1 MVDKDLAWTV
11 LKLSNGLVLGRIK
24 KALKD
29 ENLVDE
35 FKNKF
40 SEYGKKAYEYYLRK
54 REEVI
59 GSLLNESLKEGLER
73 LLNSID
79 NRIICFGKED
89 INPELPTINS
99 ECIIGAYL
107 EKSILDAIY
116 PHIKAGDYNKAM
128 EVISYLSSENVSKKI
143 DEAFRNMYLYKL
155 GGYIPDI
162 LEANK
167 DINEFIKKLDNAL
180 KYTSDYMRDAIE
192 DLFYNNREGF
202 LKKIEY
208 GIQLDLDKEKKYR
221 REK

>member
-1 MVDKDLAWTV
+1 
-11 LKLSNGLVLGRIK
+11 
-24 KALKD
+24 
-29 ENLVDE
+29 
-35 FKNKF
+35 
-40 SEYGKKAYEYYLRK
+40 
-54 REEVI
+54 
-59 GSLLNESLKEGLER
+59 
-73 LLNSID
+73 
-79 NRIICFGKED
+79 
-89 INPELPTINS
+89 
-99 ECIIGAYL
+99 
-107 EKSILDAIY
+107 
-116 PHIKAGDYNKAM
+116 
-128 EVISYLSSENVSKKI
+128 
-143 DEAFRNMYLYKL
+143 MYLYKL

>member
-1 MVDKDLAWTV
+1 MVDKPFLWAV
-11 LKLSNGLVLGRIK
+11 LEFANGLVVGEIK
-24 KALKD
+24 EALKD
-29 ENLVDE
+29 EKLVKE

-40 SEYGKKAYEYYLRK
+40 AEYGRKTYEEYLRK

-59 GSLLNESLKEGLER
+59 GSLTDNSLKEGLEG
-73 LLNSID
+73 LLNRID
-79 NRIICFGKED
+79 DRIICFGKED
-89 INPELPTINS
+89 IDPKLPAINL
-99 ECIIGAYL
+99 ECITGAYV

-116 PHIKAGDYNKAM
+116 SHIKAGDYSKAL
-128 EVISYLSSENVSKKI
+128 EVISYLSSEDVSKKI
-143 DEAFRNMYLYKL
+143 VKAFRKMYLYKL

-180 KYTSDYMRDAIE
+180 KYTSNYIEDAIE
-192 DLFYNNREGF
+192 DLFYNKREDF

-208 GIQLDLDKEKKYR
+208 GMQLDLDKEKEYQ